1 MLEGT
6 GGLFVIRTFPNEL
19 EASIAEAALEAHGIQ
34 SSLMTDSA
42 GGTMP
47 WLNTLHPIRL
57 VVRESD
63 VDLANAILEG
73 RPPTDDSATGAD
85 DERE

>member
-1 MLEGT
+1 MLEGP

-19 EASIAEAALEAHGIQ
+19 EASIAEAVLEAHGIQ

-42 GGTMP
+42 AGVLP

-63 VDLANAILEG
+63 VDLANAVLEG
-73 RPPTDDSATGAD
+73 RTPDAGPATGAD
-85 DERE
+85 DE

>member
-1 MLEGT
+1 MLEGA

-19 EASIAEAALEAHGIQ
+19 EASIAEAVLEAHGIQ

-42 GGTMP
+42 GGALP

-57 VVRESD
+57 VVREAD

-73 RPPTDDSATGAD
+73 RAPRDESGPPNDV
-85 DERE
+85 

>member
-1 MLEGT
+1 MTLEGS
-6 GGLFVIRTFPNEL
+6 GGLYVIRTFPNEL
-19 EASIAEAALEAHGIQ
+19 EAAIAEAVLEAHGIQ

-47 WLNTLHPIRL
+47 WLNTLHPVRL

-63 VDLANAILEG
+63 IDLAEAVLKG
-73 RPPTDDSATGAD
+73 RPAP
-85 DERE
+85 DESPLKPEDE

>member
-1 MLEGT
+1 MLEGS
-6 GGLFVIRTFPNEL
+6 GGLFVIRTFRNEL

-42 GGTMP
+42 AGAMP

-63 VDLANAILEG
+63 VDLAMAVLEG
-73 RPPTDDSATGAD
+73 RAPRDESATPLND
-85 DERE
+85 D

>member
-1 MLEGT
+1 MTLEGA

-19 EASIAEAALEAHGIQ
+19 EASIAEAALEANGIQ
-34 SSLMTDSA
+34 SALMVDSA

-57 VVRESD
+57 VVREAD
-63 VDLANAILEG
+63 IDIAKAVLDGL
-73 RPPTDDSATGAD
+73 DDA
-85 DERE
+85 

>member
-6 GGLFVIRTFPNEL
+6 GGLFVIRTFRNEL

-42 GGTMP
+42 AGTLP
-47 WLNTLHPIRL
+47 WLNALHPIRL

-63 VDLANAILEG
+63 VDLANAILDG
-73 RPPTDDSATGAD
+73 RTPDDTPGSK
-85 DERE
+85 E

>member
-1 MLEGT
+1 MTLEGA
-6 GGLFVIRTFPNEL
+6 GGLFVIRTFPNEM

-34 SSLMTDSA
+34 SSLMMDSA

-63 VDLANAILEG
+63 IELARSVLDGLDN
-73 RPPTDDSATGAD
+73 D
-85 DERE
+85 